1 MIEKSSITID
11 SQDKEGQMISLDQ
24 PWTTVYPHRAGKTV
38 IGSYTVPAG
47 KLAKLKGIWVFGQY
61 ADCPYKMG
69 LASGV
74 IGTVY
79 FQVDTQTKAEYRIQA
94 NAVDFTTV
102 PITCDFDIT
111 RRTWNMHDGI
121 AFTSGQTIRLIVSP
135 VSIAG
140 QGSQQVLWLVS
151 FIGRDTVTGD
161 QIIIKAR
168 TITTTKTVNQVI
180 ITYTVP
186 ANGFTL
192 KNIFLQAFM
201 GDYFLGHVQ
210 LRLNG
215 LLFAE
220 YPLYDSH
227 FRTTPTRSLKGIFP
241 FFDGITLSP
250 EDKLE
255 ARIDPPLSVNQKF
268 HLIVWGTET
277 DTGGAVTNI
286 FVLSD

>member
-1 MIEKSSITID
+1 MIEKSTITID
-11 SQDKEGQMISLDQ
+11 SQDKEGQMPGLDQ
-24 PWTTVYPHRAGKTV
+24 PWTTAYPHRAGKTL
-38 IGSYTVPAG
+38 IGSYIVPAG
-47 KLAKLKGIWVFGQY
+47 KTAKIKGIWALGQY
-61 ADCPYKMG
+61 EDCAYKMG

-79 FQVDTQTKAEYRIQA
+79 FQIDGAAKAEYRIQT
-94 NAVDFTTV
+94 NAADFTIS

-111 RRTWNMHDGI
+111 RRAWSMHDGI
-121 AFTSGQTIRLIVSP
+121 AFTAGQTIRLIVSP
-135 VSIAG
+135 ASIAG
-140 QGSQQVLWLVS
+140 QGSQQVLWLAGFV
-151 FIGRDTVTGD
+151 GRDSVTGA
-161 QIIIKAR
+161 QIVIKAR
-168 TITTTKTVNQVI
+168 TITTTKAANQVI
-180 ITYTVP
+180 ITYTAT

-201 GDYFLGHVQ
+201 GDYFLGHAQ

-227 FRTTPTRSLKGIFP
+227 FRASPARGLRGIFP
-241 FFDGITLSP
+241 FYDGITLNP
-250 EDKLE
+250 MDKLE

-268 HLIVWGTET
+268 HLVIWGIET
-277 DTGGAVTNI
+277 DSGGAVTNI

>member
-11 SQDKEGQMISLDQ
+11 SQDKEGQMIGVDQ
-24 PWTTVYPHRAGKTV
+24 PWTTAYPHRAGKTA

-69 LASGV
+69 LAAGV
-74 IGTVY
+74 IGTIY
-79 FQVDTQTKAEYRIQA
+79 FQVDAQTKAEYRIQA

-111 RRTWNMHDGI
+111 RRAWNMYNGMP
-121 AFTSGQTIRLIVSP
+121 FTPGQIIRLIVSP
-135 VSIAG
+135 VSVAG
-140 QGSQQVLWLVS
+140 QGAQQTLWLAS

-161 QIIIKAR
+161 QIIVRAR
-168 TITTTKTVNQVI
+168 TITTTKIANQVI

-201 GDYFLGHVQ
+201 GDYFLGHAQ

-227 FRTTPTRSLKGIFP
+227 FRTTPTRGLKGIFSLY
-241 FFDGITLSP
+241 DGIVLNRG
-250 EDKLE
+250 DKLE

-268 HLIVWGTET
+268 HLVIWGIEA
-277 DTGGAVTNI
+277 DSGGAVTNI

>member
-1 MIEKSSITID
+1 MP
-11 SQDKEGQMISLDQ
+11 GLDQ
-24 PWTTVYPHRAGKTV
+24 PWTTAYPHRAGKTL

-47 KLAKLKGIWVFGQY
+47 KTAKIKGIWAFGQY
-61 ADCPYKMG
+61 ADCPYIIG
-69 LASGV
+69 LAAGI

-79 FQVDTQTKAEYRIQA
+79 FQVDGAAKAEYRIQA
-94 NAVDFTTV
+94 NAVDFTIS
-102 PITCDFDIT
+102 PITRDFDMT
-111 RRTWNMHDGI
+111 RRTWNMHNGI
-121 AFTSGQTIRLIVSP
+121 AFTSGQAIRLIVSP
-135 VSIAG
+135 ASIAG
-140 QGSQQVLWLVS
+140 QGSQQVLWLAS
-151 FIGRDTVTGD
+151 FIGKDTISGA

-168 TITTTKTVNQVI
+168 TITTTKTANQVI
-180 ITYTVP
+180 ITYTAP

-201 GDYFLGHVQ
+201 GDYFLGHAQ

-227 FRTTPTRSLKGIFP
+227 FRASPTRRLRGVLPFYDGVSLNPG
-241 FFDGITLSP
+241 
-250 EDKLE
+250 DKLE

-268 HLIVWGTET
+268 HFVVWGTET